1 MMLSILSSGNKNG
14 KYLQIQIIISKFK
27 TVDWEIRYSI
37 SYWSVGL
44 YYTPFKIVIL
54 FQPNEIQ
61 QSDVRSK

>member
-37 SYWSVGL
+37 SY
-44 YYTPFKIVIL
+44 
-54 FQPNEIQ
+54 
-61 QSDVRSK
+61 